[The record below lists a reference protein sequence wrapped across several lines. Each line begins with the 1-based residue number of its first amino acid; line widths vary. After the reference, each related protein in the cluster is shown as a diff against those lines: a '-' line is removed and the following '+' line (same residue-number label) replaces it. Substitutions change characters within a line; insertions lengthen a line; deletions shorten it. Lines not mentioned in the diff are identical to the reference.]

1 MQKALFLDRDGIINE
16 DYGYVYKRDDFKF
29 TQGIFA
35 LLKDITYP
43 IFVITNQSGI
53 GRGYYSQKDFEK
65 ITKYMVLAF
74 ATEGIKITK
83 VYYCPHAPQEK
94 CRCRKPSPQMI
105 VEAAKE
111 CDIDLQNS
119 IFIGDKESD
128 MQAAYNAGIGKK
140 IVVGKKTKFADE
152 VVEKLEDIKGL

>member
-29 TQGIFA
+29 TQGIFT

-74 ATEGIKITK
+74 AKEGVEITK

-94 CRCRKPSPQMI
+94 CQCRKPSPQMI
-105 VEAAKE
+105 IEAAKE
-111 CDIDLQNS
+111 FDIDLKNS

-128 MQAAYNAGIGKK
+128 MQAAQNAGIGRK
-140 IVVGKKTKFADE
+140 IILGKKSEFADE
-152 VVEKLEDIKGL
+152 AVEKLEDIKGL